1 MLVMAQ
7 KAIQGSKGKEVVF
20 IASSSKTKK
29 KGNKK
34 NKGKTSVVKP
44 KGGITKNK
52 GKATVREDKGKEKCF
67 HYQGEGHWKRNC
79 PKYLESLK
87 TKGKGKDGEG
97 MTFSSLFTSKCSKSS
112 SNAWVL
118 DTGAS
123 SHICSSLQDLAN
135 ERRLRPNEVTLK
147 LGNGASVAAK
157 AIGSTSIDLLDHI
170 LLLDKLYVPNAF
182 KNIISISSLTR
193 KGYEFLFGRDVCKI
207 YFGNELIGM
216 GYVIHGLYYVDNI
229 TNNIEAQSQV
239 NAMLIENTSNSKHL
253 WHLRVCHIAEDR
265 SNKLERMGNLSSL

>member
-1 MLVMAQ
+1 M
-7 KAIQGSKGKEVVF
+7 
-20 IASSSKTKK
+20 
-29 KGNKK
+29 
-34 NKGKTSVVKP
+34 
-44 KGGITKNK
+44 
-52 GKATVREDKGKEKCF
+52 
-67 HYQGEGHWKRNC
+67 
-79 PKYLESLK
+79 
-87 TKGKGKDGEG
+87 
-97 MTFSSLFTSKCSKSS
+97 
-112 SNAWVL
+112 

-170 LLLDKLYVPNAF
+170 LLLDNVLYVLNAF
-182 KNIISISSLTR
+182 KNIISISSLTS

-229 TNNIEAQSQV
+229 TNNIEAQSDV

-253 WHLRVCHIAEDR
+253 
-265 SNKLERMGNLSSL
+265 